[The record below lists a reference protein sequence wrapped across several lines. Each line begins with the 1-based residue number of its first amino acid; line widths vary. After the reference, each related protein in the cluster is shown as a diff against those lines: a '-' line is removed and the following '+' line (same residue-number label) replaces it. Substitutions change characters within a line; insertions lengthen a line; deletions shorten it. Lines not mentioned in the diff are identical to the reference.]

1 MSDTKQQQFLTQLFK
16 KYSGNEDHQPQQS
29 ADSQALESL
38 KQAADCLQK
47 DNRLLRDEFYAAT
60 TRLEQQHESIIQRQ
74 LLDLI
79 DLYDRLHAAM
89 SALEQYKPVKSL
101 FKNSRKKD
109 INFIKRIQQGQR
121 MSLSRL
127 EQLLYSYQLR
137 PIGCIGKQFN
147 PETMH
152 AIATASKPKLK
163 TGMVLEEL
171 QRGFLYQDKVLRL
184 AEVKVNK
191 IKKDTDHE

>member
-1 MSDTKQQQFLTQLFK
+1 MSETKQQFLAQLFK
-16 KYSGNEDHQPQQS
+16 KYAGNENHPSEQS
-29 ADSQALESL
+29 VDSQALDSL
-38 KQAADCLQK
+38 KLATDCLQQ
-47 DNRLLRDEFYAAT
+47 DNLLLREQFQAAT

-79 DLYDRLHAAM
+79 DLYDRLQAAM
-89 SALEQYKPVKSL
+89 NALEHYKPVKSL

-137 PIGCIGKQFN
+137 PIVCTGEQFN
-147 PETMH
+147 PKTMH
-152 AIATASKPKLK
+152 AIATASKPELQ
-163 TGMVLEEL
+163 TGIVLEEL
-171 QRGFLYQDKVLRL
+171 HRGFLYRGKVLRL

-191 IKKDTDHE
+191 INTDTDHE